1 MRFCLSS
8 LLRRAAPLGLASCTA
23 MPTLL
28 EKQDDDG
35 QRTPRVYT
43 MPSSKE
49 PQRAKSHA
57 PDWDWNWD
65 YRELSAKDIAKHLG
79 HEWPIDYP
87 TAIRKLYAEHSNQG
101 ADAVDKLIE
110 QSRDDLPAL
119 YRRAY
124 REHAFGGAKVRH
136 IILVRHGQYE
146 EQRQLSKRL
155 DEADFWQVHLEE
167 LAVVHDDCVYL

>member
-1 MRFCLSS
+1 MRFGLGV
-8 LLRRAAPLGLASCTA
+8 LRRATPLGLASCA
-23 MPTLL
+23 ALPTLL
-28 EKQDDDG
+28 EKEDNNG

-155 DEADFWQVHLEE
+155 DDADFWQVHLEE
-167 LAVVHDDCVYL
+167 LAVVHDDCDDL

>member
-1 MRFCLSS
+1 MRFGLGV
-8 LLRRAAPLGLASCTA
+8 LRRATPLGLASCVA
-23 MPTLL
+23 LPTLL
-28 EKQDDDG
+28 EKEDNNG

-155 DEADFWQVHLEE
+155 DEADIWQVLLEY
-167 LAVVHDDCVYL
+167 LAVVHDDCCC